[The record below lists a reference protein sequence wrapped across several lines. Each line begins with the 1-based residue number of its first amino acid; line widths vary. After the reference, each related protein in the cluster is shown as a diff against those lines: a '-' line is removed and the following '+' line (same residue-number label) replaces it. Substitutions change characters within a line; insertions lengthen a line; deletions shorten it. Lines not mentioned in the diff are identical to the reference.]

1 MRNFPFLSEIVRAV
15 LPSLWTVGFHC
26 DTLLRYGSAIY
37 KLPWE
42 GDCFNPQCFTPTP
55 TMWHED
61 FANFS
66 WVCQPSSASENCPV
80 GSPSEILLRLQGF
93 SGHKE
98 HIESNALVFHAKRC
112 LQAVLEKNH
121 RLSSRGCSL
130 VCAMLFHAISF
141 LYIFQHKRRVVQPYV
156 SAIFME
162 SKMHFPNS
170 LRGVVVTQFQ
180 N

>member
-37 KLPWE
+37 KLPWPE

-93 SGHKE
+93 CICSSGHKE

-112 LQAVLEKNH
+112 LQAVLEKTIGSVVEDALWFARCYFMRSHSSIYFNIKGG
-121 RLSSRGCSL
+121 LSSL
-130 VCAMLFHAISF
+130 MFQLFSWKAKCTF
-141 LYIFQHKRRVVQPYV
+141 LIHW
-156 SAIFME
+156 
-162 SKMHFPNS
+162 
-170 LRGVVVTQFQ
+170 GG
-180 N
+180 